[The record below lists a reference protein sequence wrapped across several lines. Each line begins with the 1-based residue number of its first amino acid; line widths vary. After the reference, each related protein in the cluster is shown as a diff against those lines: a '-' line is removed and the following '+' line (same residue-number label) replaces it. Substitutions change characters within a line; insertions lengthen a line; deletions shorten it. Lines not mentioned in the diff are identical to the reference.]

1 MRNLLETAYKAMD
14 EKLAEDLIVLDFRAQ
29 SPYVDYFIIGTARN
43 YRMAKSI
50 VDNVE
55 EKVLKEGYEVKRIY
69 AEKQTKWLLVDL
81 GDVVCH
87 VFYDGEREL
96 YNLEGLWKDLPI
108 VKM

>member
-1 MRNLLETAYKAMD
+1 MD

>member
-14 EKLAEDLIVLDFRAQ
+14 EKLAEDLIVLDFRKQ

-55 EKVLKEGYEVKRIY
+55 EKALENGYEVKRIY
-69 AEKQTKWLLVDL
+69 AEKETKWLLVDL

>member
-1 MRNLLETAYKAMD
+1 MRSLLETAYKAMD

-55 EKVLKEGYEVKRIY
+55 DKALEAGFEVKRIY
-69 AEKQTKWLLVDL
+69 A
-81 GDVVCH
+81 
-87 VFYDGEREL
+87 
-96 YNLEGLWKDLPI
+96 
-108 VKM
+108 

>member
-1 MRNLLETAYKAMD
+1 MRSLLETAYKAMD

-55 EKVLKEGYEVKRIY
+55 EKALETGFEVKRIY
-69 AEKQTKWLLVDL
+69 AEKETRWLLVDL

-87 VFYDGEREL
+87 VFYDGERQL

-108 VKM
+108 VQM

>member
-1 MRNLLETAYKAMD
+1 MD

-69 AEKQTKWLLVDL
+69 AEKETKWLLVDL